1 MLRHDNQRSDPI
13 GSPVMTPNP
22 NRATATTLVFV
33 HGACFGPWVWAEH
46 LMPHFEALGLRCF
59 APDLHEAWPQAQWS
73 ASIAKFPIARYTDRL
88 HSMLDQLSGPKILIG
103 HAMGARI
110 VEGLIERGARDGAVL
125 IAPTPPEGL
134 EAAMREL
141 LMRFPAS
148 LSRMVVARRPRLM
161 FGDSVR
167 ADPERLTQLL
177 LSPGDARFSVEL
189 ADLLAARL
197 RDESF
202 EACRDWL
209 RPSSMSAV
217 LRTMPVLAIGG
228 REDPLVT
235 PALLRHAAARWG
247 AAAHVV
253 PHAGHLPMLG
263 AGAMTVARH
272 IERWLFD

>member
-1 MLRHDNQRSDPI
+1 MRHDNHRPDPI
-13 GSPVMTPNP
+13 GSAAMTPNP
-22 NRATATTLVFV
+22 NRATATLVFV
-33 HGACFGPWVWAEH
+33 HGAFLGPWIWGEH
-46 LMPHFEALGLRCF
+46 LVPHFEALGLRCF
-59 APDLHEAWPQAQWS
+59 APDLHQAWPQAQWS
-73 ASIAKFPIARYTDRL
+73 ASIARCPIECYTDRL
-88 HSMLDQLSGPKILIG
+88 HGMLAQLSGPKILVG

-134 EAAMREL
+134 EAEMREL
-141 LMRFPAS
+141 LMRYPAS

-161 FGDSVR
+161 FGDPVR
-167 ADPERLTQLL
+167 ADSERLSQLL
-177 LSPGDARFSVEL
+177 LSPGDARHSGEL

-202 EACRDWL
+202 AACRDWL
-209 RPSSMSAV
+209 RPSPMSDV

-235 PALLRHAAARWG
+235 PAVLRHAAALWG
-247 AAAHVV
+247 ATAQVV